1 MGQGN
6 IRNENTRSNDMFN
19 SPYAKGGMQT
29 NGPVKPE
36 YASGGGLN
44 QNPGGTQQGGMQ
56 NPEGFTQQQQPWNQ
70 WGYFGQTGGMSGA
83 YTPVGGGLN
92 QNPGGLQQQAPS
104 GGNSGW
110 TGYAGFNPL
119 SVQAGPQYN
128 STMNGQSGMV
138 IRDGSHSMPGNPGA
152 PVGGTGAPY
161 DTAAWGQGPGN
172 YQESVHSY
180 RDEQG
185 NLRLNQ
191 GAPNPGQ
198 PGQATNAPNASIPAG
213 PTMPRFQTGT
223 TIGNGA
229 DNPRRFMQRPSLSPQ
244 QMQQLTRGGQRP
256 PANAYTPGDGYI
268 ELPPGPVGY

>member
-1 MGQGN
+1 
-6 IRNENTRSNDMFN
+6 MFN

-36 YASGGGLN
+36 SPYTKPAYASGGGLN

-83 YTPVGGGLN
+83 YTPVGGGF
-92 QNPGGLQQQAPS
+92 QEQQAPQ
-104 GGNSGW
+104 
-110 TGYAGFNPL
+110 L
-119 SVQAGPQYN
+119 
-128 STMNGQSGMV
+128 
-138 IRDGSHSMPGNPGA
+138 A
-152 PVGGTGAPY
+152 PSAP
-161 DTAAWGQGPGN
+161 AF
-172 YQESVHSY
+172 
-180 RDEQG
+180 
-185 NLRLNQ
+185 
-191 GAPNPGQ
+191 GQ

-213 PTMPRFQTGT
+213 PTMPQFTMGSANNPAVNL
-223 TIGNGA
+223 NGR

>member
-1 MGQGN
+1 
-6 IRNENTRSNDMFN
+6 MFN

-36 YASGGGLN
+36 YAS
-44 QNPGGTQQGGMQ
+44 
-56 NPEGFTQQQQPWNQ
+56 
-70 WGYFGQTGGMSGA
+70 
-83 YTPVGGGLN
+83 GGGLN

-138 IRDGSHSMPGNPGA
+138 INRDGSYSMPGNPGA

-161 DTAAWGQGPGN
+161 DTSAWGQGPGN

-213 PTMPRFQTGT
+213 PTMPRFSTGT

-244 QMQQLTRGGQRP
+244 QMRQLTRPGAAPTGGYKP
-256 PANAYTPGDGYI
+256 PDGTI
-268 ELPPGPVGY
+268 DLPPGPVGY